1 MTLDL
6 LILFILVVLN
16 GFLVMA
22 ELAIVAAKR
31 ARLKRA
37 VERGSTGARRALKLA
52 DDPGRF
58 LSTVQIGITA
68 IGTMMGAFGG
78 QALIGP
84 AAEWLGAIPTVA
96 PYAEHLAIALVVVGL
111 TYATLILGELV
122 PKRLAL
128 AHSESLAIAV
138 ARPLQLVAL
147 AGAPFVW
154 VINASTN
161 LVLALLPKGPAQPD
175 ISDEEVRILMT
186 EGAASGHFHEAERAI
201 VEMTLRLGDRRVDAL
216 MTPRPQIEWLDVLD
230 PPKLTLEK
238 IVETQHARFPVKKGN
253 SRTILGYVQVKDLF
267 GGLAEGRALDLA
279 AAVKPVTYIPDT
291 TLALK
296 ALELF
301 RANGQ
306 PLAIIVD
313 EYGDIQGL
321 VTLTDLL
328 EGLVGELDDAESP
341 DEGRSVVQ
349 RDDGSYLIDGSF
361 PLDRVW
367 HLVGIP
373 EPRDDDAEDYNTLGG
388 FMMHRLKRIP
398 EAGDHFVLHGN
409 RFEVVD
415 MDGRRVDK
423 VLVAALVRDDE
434 ATSG

>member
-6 LILFILVVLN
+6 FILFILVVLN

-37 VERGSTGARRALKLA
+37 VERGSRGARLALQLA
-52 DDPGRF
+52 EDPGRF

-68 IGTMMGAFGG
+68 IGTLMGAFGG

-84 AAEWLGAIPTVA
+84 MAEWLATLPLLA
-96 PYAEHLAIALVVVGL
+96 PYAEPAAIAIIVVGL
-111 TYATLILGELV
+111 TYTTLILGELA

-128 AHSESLAIAV
+128 ARAEALAILV
-138 ARPLQLVAL
+138 ARPLRAVAVV
-147 AGAPFVW
+147 GAPFVW
-154 VINASTN
+154 FINASTN
-161 LVLALLPKGPAQPD
+161 LVLSILPKGPTQPE
-175 ISDEEVRILMT
+175 ITDEEVRLLMT

-230 PPKLTLEK
+230 PPKRSLQK
-238 IVETQHARFPVKKGN
+238 IIETQYSRFPVKKGN

-267 GGLAEGRALDLA
+267 SGLAQGRQLDLA
-279 AAVKPVTYIPDT
+279 GAVKPVVYIPET
-291 TLALK
+291 TLALR

-328 EGLVGELDDAESP
+328 EGLVGELDDAEDP

-367 HLVGIP
+367 DLVGIP
-373 EPRDDDAEDYNTLGG
+373 EPRDDEAEDYNTLGG

-398 EAGDHFVLHGN
+398 AAGDHFTLHGH